1 MKQTPYRDG
10 GRIPLLVA
18 AAMAIVEGQMVATND
33 AGFAVPAHDTNAKL
47 FFGRAEH
54 DVDNTQGADGAV
66 YIAVTRNRHFM
77 FANDAATPLTQ
88 ADIGQPVAITG
99 DGTVGKATQGKLIAG
114 TMMGLDGGTHVWVNV
129 SDVPTGVLPIN
140 PSAPL

>member
-18 AAMAIVEGQMVATND
+18 AAVAIVEGQMVATND

-54 DVDNTQGADGAV
+54 DVDNTQGADGAA

-77 FANDAATPLTQ
+77 FANDAAAPLTQ
-88 ADIGQPVAITG
+88 ADIGKQVTITEDGAVSQAVA
-99 DGTVGKATQGKLIAG
+99 GKLIAG
-114 TMMGLDGGTHVWVNV
+114 TMMGLDGGTHVWVEV
-129 SDVPTGVLPIN
+129 GGVPTNNFPVL
-140 PSAPL
+140 

>member
-18 AAMAIVEGQMVATND
+18 AAMAIVEGQMVATNY

-54 DVDNTQGADGAV
+54 SVDNTQGADGAQ
-66 YIAVTRNRHFM
+66 YITITRNRQFLLT
-77 FANDAATPLTQ
+77 NDSTTPLTQ
-88 ADIGQPVAITG
+88 ADIGNQVTITA
-99 DGTVGKATQGKLIAG
+99 DGTVGKASGGKLIAG
-114 TMMGLDGGTHVWVNV
+114 TMMGLDGGTHVWVEV
-129 SDVPTGVLPIN
+129 GGVPTNNFPVL
-140 PSAPL
+140 

>member
-1 MKQTPYRDG
+1 MKQVPYRDG

-18 AAMAIVEGQMVATND
+18 AAVAIVEGQMVATND
-33 AGFAVPAHDTNAKL
+33 AGFAVPAHDATARL

-54 DVDNTQGADGAV
+54 DVENTQGVDGAV

-77 FANDAATPLTQ
+77 LANDAAAPLTQ
-88 ADIGQPVAITG
+88 ADIGKLVAITG

-114 TMMGLDGGTHVWVNV
+114 TMMGLDGGTHVWVEV
-129 SDVPTGVLPIN
+129 MGTPTGVM
-140 PSAPL
+140 A

>member
-1 MKQTPYRDG
+1 MKNTPYRDG

-18 AAMAIVEGQMVATND
+18 AAVAIVEGQMVATNSQ
-33 AGFAVPAHDTNAKL
+33 GFAVPAHDESAHL

-54 DVDNTQGADGAV
+54 DVENTQGVDGAV

-77 FANDAATPLTQ
+77 LANDAAAPLTQ
-88 ADIGQPVAITG
+88 ADIGKPVAITG

-114 TMMGLDGGTHVWVNV
+114 TMMGLDGGTHVWVEV
-129 SDVPTGVLPIN
+129 MGTPTGVM
-140 PSAPL
+140 A

>member
-10 GRIPLLVA
+10 IRIPMLVA
-18 AAMAIVEGQMVATND
+18 AAVAITESQMVATND
-33 AGFAVPAHDTNAKL
+33 AGFAVPAHDATARL

-77 FANDAATPLTQ
+77 FANDAAAPLTQ
-88 ADIGQPVAITG
+88 ADIGKPVAITG
-99 DGTVGKATQGKLIAG
+99 DGTVGQLTDGKLIAG
-114 TMMGLDGGTHVWVNV
+114 TMMGLDGGTHVWVEV
-129 SDVPTGVLPIN
+129 GGVPTNTL
-140 PSAPL
+140 SSS

>member
-1 MKQTPYRDG
+1 MKQVPYRDG

-18 AAMAIVEGQMVATND
+18 AAVAIVEGQMVATNA

-54 DVDNTQGADGAV
+54 SVDNTQGADGAQ
-66 YIAVTRNRHFM
+66 YITITRNRQFLLT
-77 FANDAATPLTQ
+77 NDSTTPLTQ
-88 ADIGQPVAITG
+88 ADIGKQVTITADGAVSQAVA
-99 DGTVGKATQGKLIAG
+99 GKLIVG

-129 SDVPTGVLPIN
+129 SDVPTGVLP
-140 PSAPL
+140 SFGSTPL

>member
-10 GRIPLLVA
+10 IRIPMLVA
-18 AAMAIVEGQMVATND
+18 AAVAITENQMVATNSK
-33 AGFAVPAHDTNAKL
+33 GFAVPAHDATAKL

-54 DVDNTQGADGAV
+54 DVDNTQGADGAA

-77 FANDAATPLTQ
+77 FANDATAPLTQ
-88 ADIGQPVAITG
+88 ADIGRPVAITG

-114 TMMGLDGGTHVWVNV
+114 TMMGLDGGTHVWVEV
-129 SDVPTGVLPIN
+129 GGVPTNTLLP
-140 PSAPL
+140 L

>member
-10 GRIPLLVA
+10 IRIPMLVA
-18 AAMAIVEGQMVATND
+18 AAVAITESQMVATND
-33 AGFAVPAHDTNAKL
+33 AGFAVPAHDATARL

-77 FANDAATPLTQ
+77 LANDAAAPLTQ
-88 ADIGQPVAITG
+88 ADIGKPVAITG
-99 DGTVGKATQGKLIAG
+99 
-114 TMMGLDGGTHVWVNV
+114 
-129 SDVPTGVLPIN
+129 
-140 PSAPL
+140 

>member
-10 GRIPLLVA
+10 IRIPMLVA
-18 AAMAIVEGQMVATND
+18 AAVAITESQMVATNY
-33 AGFAVPAHDTNAKL
+33 AGFAVPAHDATAQL

-77 FANDAATPLTQ
+77 FANDAAAPLTQ
-88 ADIGQPVAITG
+88 ADIGKPVAITG
-99 DGTVGKATQGKLIAG
+99 DGTVGQVTQGKLIAG
-114 TMMGLDGGTHVWVNV
+114 TMMGLDGGTHVWVEV
-129 SDVPTGVLPIN
+129 GGVPTNTLP
-140 PSAPL
+140 PL